1 MKIRSCSFFRL
12 WRSVP
17 HEILLRGFYF
27 FCVLALIDGSASWAA
42 VSRQST
48 VPASVT
54 TADTLTSVSWSHT
67 VNAGS
72 DLLLVVGVSI
82 DNDNDY
88 PSGVTYNGVAMTNI
102 ANQAVSNGSF
112 GASSAW
118 QLVNPATGA
127 NTVQV
132 TYAIADTFGANSIS
146 FSGVDQASPI
156 GDIDQNT
163 SSSASWSPTLTTT
176 SGDYVFVVTSSNN
189 DVTQTVTTGSEEWD
203 DNSNVGAHTTAALS
217 SIASGSLTGVAW
229 TWSSAET
236 NSYIAFTIQQ
246 STLDVDQEGYR
257 FRNDD
262 GNETTATWLAN
273 QDTAITQPLATNT
286 RLRVLVDTSADPSS
300 AQYQLEY
307 KKSTESTYKKVE
319 VPSGSAAF
327 GSAGASVSGTT
338 SVSVPYPASISAGDL
353 LVLGVANKYPNNGP
367 TTPTGWRLL
376 SNCQGSGGQGA
387 SGADTGSTYATIFV
401 KEADGTESGNLS
413 VTITSGNSAVGAM
426 VRYTKGAGKNWN
438 LACTNGSDNSGNSTS
453 WSVTGAA
460 DPGLITDDIV
470 VVVSAINTDAYTF
483 ASQALTSTGVTFS
496 SDSERY
502 DDGTTSGQDCKL
514 VGTQH
519 VVSGGTSSA
528 APVFTMTASGSTTN
542 RPAGA
547 SSFLRIRQVDQ
558 PIQLSS
564 SANIAASGENTTAQ
578 LTAPVGKTTSDFV
591 TGRMQDDENPADAI
605 DITSNDYTELE
616 WSMVATSNAS
626 NGEIY
631 TFRVTNS
638 GSLFSTYTVTPQ
650 WTIGSGGTTGPQN
663 SSSFL
668 SFD

>member
-1 MKIRSCSFFRL
+1 MKDFFIF
-12 WRSVP
+12 
-17 HEILLRGFYF
+17 ILLF
-27 FCVLALIDGSASWAA
+27 FLWVNVCSAA
-42 VSRQST
+42 VTKQNT
-48 VPASVT
+48 VPVASKGGAIT
-54 TADTLTSVSWSHT
+54 TLSWSHT

-82 DNDNDY
+82 DNTATY
-88 PSGVTYNGVAMTNI
+88 PTGVTYNGVAMDNV
-102 ANQAVSNGSF
+102 ANQPAGGTYS
-112 GASSAW
+112 ASSAW
-118 QLVNPATGA
+118 SMVNPPTGA
-127 NTVQV
+127 NTVEV
-132 TYAIADTFGANSIS
+132 TFAAADNFSADSIS
-146 FSGVDQASPI
+146 FEGVDQTTPIANINQGNSPGGNNPSI
-156 GDIDQNT
+156 NITTVNGDYAFAVLSININQTPLTVNPGTLEWEADNYGAGSSHTGSGATRAAT
-163 SSSASWSPTLTTT
+163 SGTTT
-176 SGDYVFVVTSSNN
+176 
-189 DVTQTVTTGSEEWD
+189 
-203 DNSNVGAHTTAALS
+203 
-217 SIASGSLTGVAW
+217 I
-229 TWSSAET
+229 TWSWTSA
-236 NSYIAFTIQQ
+236 NDYSYIGFAVQQ
-246 STLDVDQEGYR
+246 VQASKEQEGYR

-262 GNETTATWLAN
+262 GNESTATWLAA
-273 QDTAITQPLATNT
+273 QDTAVTQPLSTNT
-286 RLRVLVDTSADPSS
+286 RLRVLIDSPDDPGSI
-300 AQYQLEY
+300 QYQLEY
-307 KKSTESTYKKVE
+307 KKSTDSTYKKVE
-319 VPSGSAAF
+319 APSGSVAF
-327 GSAGASVSGTT
+327 GSAGASINGTT
-338 SVSVPYPASISAGDL
+338 SLSVAYPASISSGDL

-367 TTPTGWRLL
+367 TTPSGWRLL

-387 SGADTGSTYATIFV
+387 SGADVGSTYATIFL

-426 VRYTKGAGKNWN
+426 VRYTKGAGKDWN
-438 LACTNGSDNSGNSTS
+438 IACTNGSDNSGNSTS

-483 ASQALTSTGVTFS
+483 ASHALTSTGVTFS
-496 SDSERY
+496 SDTERY

-528 APVFTMTASGSTTN
+528 APVFTMTASGSAAN

-564 SANIAASGENTTAQ
+564 SANIAASGESTTAQ
-578 LTAPVGKTTSDFV
+578 LTAPSGKATSDFV

-631 TFRVTNS
+631 TFRLTDS
-638 GSLFSTYTVTPQ
+638 GSAFSTYTVTPQ
-650 WTIGSGGTTGPQN
+650 WTIGSGVASDPRN